1 MIEQTHRDAI
11 EKKMKV
17 VHERVERLTRLA
29 REVSSFAEYQAS
41 QGAKDQV
48 ERNLQVAL
56 EACLDIAKMI
66 IAVEGLQE
74 PKDNKGLFL
83 SLAEARIV
91 TQPTLSFLMPMAG
104 MRNILVHSY
113 DTVDDA
119 LMYGV
124 LVKHLR
130 DFNLFLKEINE
141 NYLHAT
147 EAS

>member
-1 MIEQTHRDAI
+1 MIEQNYLDAI

-17 VHERVERLTRLA
+17 VHERVERLTRLVHA
-29 REVSSFAEYQAS
+29 IASFAEYQAS
-41 QGAKDQV
+41 QGTKDQA

-83 SLAEARIV
+83 SLAEAGIV
-91 TQPTLSFLMPMAG
+91 SQPTLSFLMPMAG

-124 LVKHLR
+124 LTRHLG
-130 DFNLFLKEINE
+130 DFNLFLKEIRE